1 MVLSAVGI
9 VLSIFIMIGV
19 GMLLNHLGWLRDEH
33 AEVIS
38 RLVVSV
44 GLPAMIVS
52 NIFTQFSREDLL
64 SSAVGILIPVV
75 SIAVTALAGLIA
87 ARAFRIPKA
96 RRGVFVC
103 MVAFSNSV
111 FIGVPVS
118 LALFGE
124 KAMPYA
130 LMYYIANTTLFWSWG
145 YALMRADSGQK
156 AQMNVKKLLPLPL
169 TTFLVS
175 IALVL
180 LGLTL
185 PAFILDAAKYIGN
198 LVTPLSM
205 IFTGIILMRML
216 KSGKVR
222 WQKGYSLVLVGRF
235 LIAPAL
241 LILTARIFPTAPEL
255 MRNVLLI
262 QAAMPV
268 MSQTPIVAK
277 ATGGDEEYAA
287 GGVALT
293 ALFSLLAIPAY
304 MALVPY
310 L

>member
-1 MVLSAVGI
+1 MVSNAVGI
-9 VLSIFIMIGV
+9 VLTIFLMIGA
-19 GMLLNHLGWLRDEH
+19 GMLMIRLGWLRDEH
-33 AEVIS
+33 QEVIS

-44 GLPAMIVS
+44 GLPAMIVH
-52 NIFTQFSREDLL
+52 NIFTQFTRGELT
-64 SSAVGILIPVV
+64 SSAVGILIPVA
-75 SIAVTALAGLIA
+75 SIAAAALAGMFA
-87 ARAFRIPKA
+87 ARAFKIPKA

-124 KAMPYA
+124 QAMPYA
-130 LMYYIANTTLFWSWG
+130 LMYYIANTSLFWSWG
-145 YALMRADSGQK
+145 YALMRGDSGQK
-156 AQMNVKKLLPLPL
+156 VKLDAKKLLPLPL
-169 TTFLVS
+169 TTFLAS

-180 LGLTL
+180 LGVRL
-185 PAFILDAAKYIGN
+185 PAFILDAAKYIGG

-205 IFTGIILMRML
+205 IFTGMVLMRML
-216 KSGKVR
+216 QSGKVR
-222 WQKGYSLVLVGRF
+222 WQKGYALVLVGRF

-241 LILTARIFPTAPEL
+241 LILTTRLFPGAPAL
-255 MRNVLLI
+255 MRGVLII

-293 ALFSLLAIPAY
+293 ALGSLIVIPAY
-304 MALVPY
+304 MALITH

>member
-1 MVLSAVGI
+1 MVLNAVGI
-9 VLSIFIMIGV
+9 VLSILLMIGL
-19 GMLLNHLGWLRDEH
+19 GMLLIQLGWLKDEH
-33 AEVIS
+33 AELLS

-44 GLPAMIVS
+44 GLPAMIVH
-52 NIFTQFSREDLL
+52 NLFTQFTRDQLL
-64 SSAVGILIPVV
+64 SSAAGILIPFA
-75 SIAVTALAGLIA
+75 SIAVTGLVALAA
-87 ARAFRIPKA
+87 ARVFGIEKA
-96 RRGVFVC
+96 RRGVFFC
-103 MVAFSNSV
+103 MMTFSNSV

-130 LMYYIANTTLFWSWG
+130 LLYYIANTSLFWSWG
-145 YALMRADSGQK
+145 YARMRKDAGQTGK
-156 AQMNVKKLLPLPL
+156 LDFKKLFPLPL
-169 TTFLVS
+169 TAFLVC

-180 LGLTL
+180 LGVRL
-185 PAFILDAAKYIGN
+185 PTFILDAAKYIGN

-205 IFTGIILMRML
+205 IFTGIVLIRML
-216 KSGKVR
+216 KGGKIR
-222 WQKGYSLVLVGRF
+222 WQKGYSLVLLGRF
-235 LIAPAL
+235 LIAPGL
-241 LILTARIFPTAPEL
+241 LVLTARLFPTAPQL
-255 MRNVLLI
+255 MQNVLLI

-293 ALFSLLAIPAY
+293 ALGSMIAIPAL
-304 MALVPY
+304 MALVQY

>member
-1 MVLSAVGI
+1 MSSAVSI
-9 VLSIFIMIGV
+9 VLTIFLMIGA
-19 GMLLNHLGWLRDEH
+19 GMLLVRLGWLTDEH
-33 AEVIS
+33 QEVVS

-44 GLPAMIVS
+44 GLPAMIVH
-52 NIFTQFSREDLL
+52 NIFTQFTREDLM
-64 SSAVGILIPVV
+64 SSAVGILIPVM
-75 SIAVTALAGLIA
+75 SIVAAVLVGLLA

-130 LMYYIANTTLFWSWG
+130 LMYYIANTSIFWSWG
-145 YALMRADSGQK
+145 YALMRGDSGQK
-156 AQMNVKKLLPLPL
+156 AKLDIRKILPLPL
-169 TTFLVS
+169 TTFIVA

-180 LGLTL
+180 VGVSL
-185 PAFILDAAKYIGN
+185 PTFILDAAKYIGG

-205 IFTGIILMRML
+205 IFTGMVLKRML
-216 KSGKVR
+216 ESGKVR
-222 WQKGYSLVLVGRF
+222 WQKGYALVLVGRF

-241 LILTARIFPTAPEL
+241 LILSTRLFPVAPTL

-277 ATGGDEEYAA
+277 ASGGDEEYAA

-293 ALFSLLAIPAY
+293 ALCSLIAIPAY
-304 MALVPY
+304 MALIQY

>member
-1 MVLSAVGI
+1 MSSAVSI
-9 VLSIFIMIGV
+9 VLTIFLMIGA
-19 GMLLNHLGWLRDEH
+19 GMLLVRLGWLTDEH
-33 AEVIS
+33 QEVVS

-44 GLPAMIVS
+44 GLPAMIVH
-52 NIFTQFSREDLL
+52 NIFTQFTREDLM
-64 SSAVGILIPVV
+64 SSAVGILIPVM
-75 SIAVTALAGLIA
+75 SIVAAVLVGLLA

-130 LMYYIANTTLFWSWG
+130 LMYYIANTSIFWSWG
-145 YALMRADSGQK
+145 YALMRGDSGQK
-156 AQMNVKKLLPLPL
+156 AKLDIKKILPLPL
-169 TTFLVS
+169 TTFIVA

-180 LGLTL
+180 VGVSL
-185 PAFILDAAKYIGN
+185 PTFILDAAKYIGG

-205 IFTGIILMRML
+205 IFTGMVLMRML
-216 KSGKVR
+216 ESGKVR
-222 WQKGYSLVLVGRF
+222 WQKGYALVLVGRF

-241 LILTARIFPTAPEL
+241 LILSTRLFPAAPTL
-255 MRNVLLI
+255 MQNVLLI

-277 ATGGDEEYAA
+277 ASGGDEEYAA
-287 GGVALT
+287 GGVART
-293 ALFSLLAIPAY
+293 ALCSLIAIPAY
-304 MALVPY
+304 MAFIQY

>member
-1 MVLSAVGI
+1 MSSAVSI
-9 VLSIFIMIGV
+9 VLTIFLMIGA
-19 GMLLNHLGWLRDEH
+19 GMLLVRLGWLTDEH
-33 AEVIS
+33 QGVVS

-44 GLPAMIVS
+44 GLPAMIVH
-52 NIFTQFSREDLL
+52 NIFTQFTREDLL
-64 SSAVGILIPVV
+64 SSAVGILIPVM
-75 SIAVTALAGLIA
+75 SIVAAVLLGLLA

-130 LMYYIANTTLFWSWG
+130 LMYYIANTSIFWSWG
-145 YALMRADSGQK
+145 YALMRGDSGQK
-156 AQMNVKKLLPLPL
+156 AKLDIRKILPLPL
-169 TTFLVS
+169 TTFIVA

-180 LGLTL
+180 VGVSL
-185 PAFILDAAKYIGN
+185 PTFILDAAKYIGG

-205 IFTGIILMRML
+205 IFTGMVLMRML
-216 KSGKVR
+216 ESGKVR
-222 WQKGYSLVLVGRF
+222 WQKGYALVLVGRF

-241 LILTARIFPTAPEL
+241 LILSARLFPTAPSL

-277 ATGGDEEYAA
+277 ASGGDEEYAA

-293 ALFSLLAIPAY
+293 ALCSLIAIPAY
-304 MALVPY
+304 MALIQY

>member
-1 MVLSAVGI
+1 MSSAVSI
-9 VLSIFIMIGV
+9 VLTIFLMIGA
-19 GMLLNHLGWLRDEH
+19 GMLLVRLGWLTDEH
-33 AEVIS
+33 QEVVS

-44 GLPAMIVS
+44 GLPAMIVH
-52 NIFTQFSREDLL
+52 NIFTQFTREDLM
-64 SSAVGILIPVV
+64 SSAVGILIPVM
-75 SIAVTALAGLIA
+75 SIVAAVLFGLLA

-130 LMYYIANTTLFWSWG
+130 LMYYIANTSIFWSWG
-145 YALMRADSGQK
+145 YALMRGDSGQK
-156 AQMNVKKLLPLPL
+156 AKLDIRKILPLPL
-169 TTFLVS
+169 TTFIVA

-180 LGLTL
+180 VGVSL
-185 PAFILDAAKYIGN
+185 PTFILDAAKYIGG

-205 IFTGIILMRML
+205 IFTGMVLMRML
-216 KSGKVR
+216 ESGKVR
-222 WQKGYSLVLVGRF
+222 WQKGYALVLVGRF

-241 LILTARIFPTAPEL
+241 LILSTRLFPVAPTL

-277 ATGGDEEYAA
+277 ASGGDEEYAA

-293 ALFSLLAIPAY
+293 ALCSLIAIPAY
-304 MALVPY
+304 MALIQY

>member
-1 MVLSAVGI
+1 MSSAVSI
-9 VLSIFIMIGV
+9 VLTIFLMIGA
-19 GMLLNHLGWLRDEH
+19 GMLLVRLGWLTDEH
-33 AEVIS
+33 QEVVS

-44 GLPAMIVS
+44 GLPAMIVH
-52 NIFTQFSREDLL
+52 NIFTQFTREDLM
-64 SSAVGILIPVV
+64 SSAVGILIPVM
-75 SIAVTALAGLIA
+75 SIVAAVLFGLLA

-130 LMYYIANTTLFWSWG
+130 LMYYIANTSIFWSWG
-145 YALMRADSGQK
+145 YALMRGDSGQK
-156 AQMNVKKLLPLPL
+156 AKLDIRKILPLPL
-169 TTFLVS
+169 TTFIVA

-180 LGLTL
+180 VGVSL
-185 PAFILDAAKYIGN
+185 PTFILDAAKYIGG

-205 IFTGIILMRML
+205 IFTGMVLMRML
-216 KSGKVR
+216 ESGKVR
-222 WQKGYSLVLVGRF
+222 WQKGYALVLVGRF

-241 LILTARIFPTAPEL
+241 LILSTRLFPVAPTL

-277 ATGGDEEYAA
+277 ASGGDEEYAA

-293 ALFSLLAIPAY
+293 ALCSLIAIPAY
-304 MALVPY
+304 MAFIQY

>member
-1 MVLSAVGI
+1 MSSAVSI
-9 VLSIFIMIGV
+9 VLTIFLMIGA
-19 GMLLNHLGWLRDEH
+19 GMLLVRLGWLTDEH
-33 AEVIS
+33 QEVVS

-44 GLPAMIVS
+44 GLPAMIVH
-52 NIFTQFSREDLL
+52 NIFTQFTREDLM
-64 SSAVGILIPVV
+64 SSAVGILIPVM
-75 SIAVTALAGLIA
+75 SIVAAVLVGLLA

-130 LMYYIANTTLFWSWG
+130 LMYYIANTSIFWSWG
-145 YALMRADSGQK
+145 YALMRGDSGQK
-156 AQMNVKKLLPLPL
+156 AKLDIRKILPLPL
-169 TTFLVS
+169 TTFIVA

-180 LGLTL
+180 VGVSL
-185 PAFILDAAKYIGN
+185 PTFILDAAKYIGG

-205 IFTGIILMRML
+205 IFTGMVLMRML
-216 KSGKVR
+216 ESGKVR
-222 WQKGYSLVLVGRF
+222 WQKGYALVLVGRF

-241 LILTARIFPTAPEL
+241 LILSTRLFPVAPTL

-277 ATGGDEEYAA
+277 ASGGDEEYAA

-293 ALFSLLAIPAY
+293 ALCSLIAIPAY
-304 MALVPY
+304 MALIQY

>member
-1 MVLSAVGI
+1 MVLNAVGI
-9 VLSIFIMIGV
+9 VLSIFLMIGV
-19 GMLLNHLGWLRDEH
+19 GMLLIHLGWLRDEH

-44 GLPAMIVS
+44 GLPAMIIN
-52 NIFTQFSREDLL
+52 NIFTQFTRDELL

-75 SIAVTALAGLIA
+75 SILASILVGLLA
-87 ARAFRIPKA
+87 ARAFHIEKA

-130 LMYYIANTTLFWSWG
+130 LMYYIANTSIFWSLG
-145 YALMRADSGQK
+145 YALMRKDSGQK
-156 AQMNVKKLLPLPL
+156 GALNVKKLLPLPL
-169 TTFLVS
+169 ATFLVC
-175 IALVL
+175 IALLL
-180 LGLTL
+180 LGAWL
-185 PAFILDAAKYIGN
+185 PTFILDAAKYIGN

-205 IFTGIILMRML
+205 IFTGMVLMRML
-216 KSGKVR
+216 KGGKVR
-222 WQKGYSLVLVGRF
+222 WQRGYTLLLIGRF
-235 LIAPAL
+235 LVAPGL
-241 LILTARIFPTAPEL
+241 LILTTKFFPNAPEL
-255 MRNVLLI
+255 MRNALLI

-268 MSQTPIVAK
+268 MAQTPIVAK
-277 ATGGDEEYAA
+277 ACGGDDEYAA
-287 GGVALT
+287 GGVALST
-293 ALFSLLAIPAY
+293 LCSLIAIPAY

>member
-1 MVLSAVGI
+1 MSSAVSI
-9 VLSIFIMIGV
+9 VLTIFLMIGA
-19 GMLLNHLGWLRDEH
+19 GMLLVRLGWLTDEH
-33 AEVIS
+33 QEVVS

-44 GLPAMIVS
+44 GLPAMIVH
-52 NIFTQFSREDLL
+52 NIFTQFTREDLM
-64 SSAVGILIPVV
+64 SSAVGILIPVM
-75 SIAVTALAGLIA
+75 SIVAAVLAGLLA

-130 LMYYIANTTLFWSWG
+130 LMYYIANTSIFWSWG
-145 YALMRADSGQK
+145 YALMRGDSGQK
-156 AQMNVKKLLPLPL
+156 AKLDIRKILPLPL
-169 TTFLVS
+169 TTFIVA

-180 LGLTL
+180 VGVSL
-185 PAFILDAAKYIGN
+185 PTFILDAAKYIGG

-205 IFTGIILMRML
+205 IFTGMVLMRML
-216 KSGKVR
+216 ESGKVR
-222 WQKGYSLVLVGRF
+222 WQKGYALVLVGRF

-241 LILTARIFPTAPEL
+241 LILSTRLFPAAPTL
-255 MRNVLLI
+255 MQNVLLI

-277 ATGGDEEYAA
+277 ASGGDEEYAA

-293 ALFSLLAIPAY
+293 ALCSLIAIPAY
-304 MALVPY
+304 MAFIQY

>member
-1 MVLSAVGI
+1 MVLSAVSI
-9 VLSIFIMIGV
+9 VLTIFLMIGA
-19 GMLLNHLGWLRDEH
+19 GMLLIRLGWLRDEH
-33 AEVIS
+33 QEVIS

-44 GLPAMIVS
+44 GLPAMIVH
-52 NIFTQFSREDLL
+52 NIFTQFTRGELL
-64 SSAVGILIPVV
+64 SSAVGILIPVI
-75 SIAVTALAGLIA
+75 SIVAAGAVGMLA

-103 MVAFSNSV
+103 MLAFSNSV

-130 LMYYIANTTLFWSWG
+130 LMYYIANTSLFWSWG
-145 YALMRADSGQK
+145 YALMRGDSGQK
-156 AQMNVKKLLPLPL
+156 AALDVKKLLPLPL

-180 LGLTL
+180 AGVSL
-185 PAFILDAAKYIGN
+185 PVFVLDAAKYIGG

-205 IFTGIILMRML
+205 IFTGMVLMRML
-216 KSGKVR
+216 ESGKVR
-222 WQKGYSLVLVGRF
+222 WQKGYALVLFGRF
-235 LIAPAL
+235 LVAPAL
-241 LILTARIFPTAPEL
+241 IILTARLFPAAPEL
-255 MRNVLLI
+255 MKNVLLI

-268 MSQTPIVAK
+268 MSQTPIVAR
-277 ATGGDEEYAA
+277 ASGGDEEYAA

-293 ALFSLLAIPAY
+293 ALGSLIAIPAY

>member
-1 MVLSAVGI
+1 MSSAVSI
-9 VLSIFIMIGV
+9 VLTIFLMIGA
-19 GMLLNHLGWLRDEH
+19 GMLLVRLGWLTDEH
-33 AEVIS
+33 QGVVS

-44 GLPAMIVS
+44 GLPAMIVH
-52 NIFTQFSREDLL
+52 NIFTQFTREDLM
-64 SSAVGILIPVV
+64 SSAVGILIPVM
-75 SIAVTALAGLIA
+75 SIVAAVLVGLLA

-130 LMYYIANTTLFWSWG
+130 LMYYIANTSIFWSWG
-145 YALMRADSGQK
+145 YALMRGDSGQK
-156 AQMNVKKLLPLPL
+156 AKLDIRKILPLPL
-169 TTFLVS
+169 TTFIVA

-180 LGLTL
+180 VGVSL
-185 PAFILDAAKYIGN
+185 PTFILDAAKYIGG

-205 IFTGIILMRML
+205 IFTGMVLMRML
-216 KSGKVR
+216 ESGKVR
-222 WQKGYSLVLVGRF
+222 WQKGYALVLVGRF

-241 LILTARIFPTAPEL
+241 LILSTRLFPAAPTL
-255 MRNVLLI
+255 MQNVLLI

-277 ATGGDEEYAA
+277 ASGGDEEYAA

-293 ALFSLLAIPAY
+293 ALCSLIAIPAY
-304 MALVPY
+304 MAFIQY

>member
-1 MVLSAVGI
+1 MSSAVSI
-9 VLSIFIMIGV
+9 VLTIFLMIGA
-19 GMLLNHLGWLRDEH
+19 GMLLVRLGWLTDEH
-33 AEVIS
+33 QEVVS

-44 GLPAMIVS
+44 GLPAMIVH
-52 NIFTQFSREDLL
+52 NIFTQFTREDLM
-64 SSAVGILIPVV
+64 SSAVGILIPVM
-75 SIAVTALAGLIA
+75 SIVAAVLLGLLA
-87 ARAFRIPKA
+87 ARALKIPKA

-130 LMYYIANTTLFWSWG
+130 LMYYIANTSIFWSWG
-145 YALMRADSGQK
+145 YALMRGDSGQK
-156 AQMNVKKLLPLPL
+156 AKLDIKKILPLPL
-169 TTFLVS
+169 TTFIVA

-180 LGLTL
+180 VGVSL
-185 PAFILDAAKYIGN
+185 PTFILDAAKYIGG

-205 IFTGIILMRML
+205 IFTGMVLMRML
-216 KSGKVR
+216 ESGKVR
-222 WQKGYSLVLVGRF
+222 WQKGYALVLAGRF

-241 LILTARIFPTAPEL
+241 LILSARIFPTAPSL

-277 ATGGDEEYAA
+277 ASGGDEEYAA

-293 ALFSLLAIPAY
+293 ALCSLIAIPAY
-304 MALVPY
+304 MALIQY